1 MAQLKS
7 TNVIGNLSVT
17 GLSKATDFK
26 GITAELSGAVSIG
39 GETNISGA
47 VSISGETS
55 IGNVLSAKKLLIKN
69 DNGVTIGHTYTGGN
83 YLEFVL
89 GNSTAT
95 SATNGT

>member
-26 GITAELSGAVSIG
+26 GVTAELSGAVSIG
-39 GETNISGA
+39 GETNISG
-47 VSISGETS
+47 ETH
-55 IGNVLSAKKLLIKN
+55 IDNILSAKKLLIKN
-69 DNGVTIGHTYTGGN
+69 DNDVTIGHTYTGSN
-83 YLEFVL
+83 YLELVL

-95 SATNGT
+95 SATNGA